1 MLDKKLDSTVKP
13 KDKSAASLEKE
24 DNSPKLVNKLLM
36 EIFHHD
42 EVADREKNATI
53 YMEQF
58 KSILEK
64 HDDDTKS

>member
-1 MLDKKLDSTVKP
+1 
-13 KDKSAASLEKE
+13 
-24 DNSPKLVNKLLM
+24 M